1 MKNTMQQKTEFLGAQ
16 KKVRRFSSRI
26 RSTLRA
32 ALPVLLLAGSAL
44 IIFLP
49 SVREQF
55 GRIHEISD
63 YLHSL
68 GWAAPLVFVFAVA
81 GLVAVGVP
89 RLLLCPI
96 GGMAFGF
103 WKGLLFAQ
111 FGTMLGFYVTFLFVR
126 WSGRRIILRKW
137 PRFSRYTGVSRR
149 KGIVTVLL
157 IRQLPI
163 TGFYINLLLGLMPLS
178 HADFLLG
185 TMVGIL
191 PAAVPATLFGS
202 GAVNF
207 SSDESKLYTLL
218 AIAAGI
224 ALWVLAGRLLR
235 LYLKNKKVEESQAPA
250 VQVAESIPAAE

>member
-1 MKNTMQQKTEFLGAQ
+1 MQKNTDSLQTP
-16 KKVRRFSSRI
+16 KKVRRFSART
-26 RSTLRA
+26 RSVLRTTLPA
-32 ALPVLLLAGSAL
+32 LLLAGSAL

-55 GRIHEISD
+55 GHIHELSA
-63 YLHSL
+63 YLRSF
-68 GWAAPLVFVFAVA
+68 GWAAPLVFIFAVA

-126 WSGRRIILRKW
+126 WSGRDIILRKW
-137 PRFSRYTGVSRR
+137 PRLSRYTGVSRR

-163 TGFYINLLLGLMPLS
+163 TGFYVNLLLGLMPLS
-178 HADFLLG
+178 HGDFLLG

-207 SSDESKLYTLL
+207 SSDESKLYTLV

-224 ALWVLAGRLLR
+224 ALWLLAGRLFR
-235 LYLKNKKVEESQAPA
+235 LYLKNKKAEELPVPVVQA
-250 VQVAESIPAAE
+250 AESIPLSE